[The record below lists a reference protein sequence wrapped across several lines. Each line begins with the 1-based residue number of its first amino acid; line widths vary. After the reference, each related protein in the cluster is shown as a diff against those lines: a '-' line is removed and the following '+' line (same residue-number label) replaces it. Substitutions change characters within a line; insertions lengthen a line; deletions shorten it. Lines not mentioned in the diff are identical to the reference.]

1 MVNSFII
8 FYVQLWNT
16 DTCCPNPKMCCIF
29 CFISV
34 TNWNNSIQII
44 KICLF
49 YLLQD
54 SLQFELLGFFEQL
67 NFYLIFILQKMCLRC
82 SLIVD
87 LEISFHDKSI
97 HYKNKS
103 KQNKITK
110 LIKSFKRFKLDLS
123 TYYTKYL
130 VLLALTLYY

>member
-1 MVNSFII
+1 
-8 FYVQLWNT
+8 
-16 DTCCPNPKMCCIF
+16 
-29 CFISV
+29 
-34 TNWNNSIQII
+34 
-44 KICLF
+44 
-49 YLLQD
+49 
-54 SLQFELLGFFEQL
+54 
-67 NFYLIFILQKMCLRC
+67 MCLRC